1 MFDKWPQRK
10 RRRTVEEGLSL
21 VELALLELAGEV
33 RKLTARDIH
42 MERYM
47 KQSTTDVVNAVT
59 DLGTTINSIIPLI
72 DAAVAAQASG
82 DDAALEAAVGQ
93 LGTFKQTLV
102 THSTAVA
109 TAAAAV
115 VAAPAETDPAAAAA
129 VVAAATPTPP
139 VAPVAPAGS

>member
-1 MFDKWPQRK
+1 MFDYWTQKPRRK
-10 RRRTVEEGLSL
+10 STEG
-21 VELALLELAGEV
+21 ELILMVLLELAGKV
-33 RKLTARDIH
+33 DTLVASNFH
-42 MERYM
+42 MEKYM
-47 KQSTTDVVNAVT
+47 KQSTTDVVNAVA

-109 TAAAAV
+109 AAAAAV
-115 VAAPAETDPAAAAA
+115 VTAPAETDPAAAAA
-129 VVAAATPTPP
+129 VTAAA
-139 VAPVAPAGS
+139 APAA